1 MTGSSS
7 CAGRLR
13 TRSAGSS
20 RSPASAARRWKG
32 CRRNPTLGRRHGTF
46 SMPCAGARPSR
57 ARLPMRFWRPSS
69 SSVPCNRQGPMA
81 PGSAWGRPP
90 TKPPDRKR
98 ARSPSPHQSRYAAAS
113 TRGWPE
119 KVKGPPRGPHELE
132 LALIA
137 RAPGLSD
144 AARQHALA
152 VADDLVRFQ
161 LRDVAGAHLEPA
173 GHHLVGML
181 PELRR
186 RLQFGR
192 LTVEADRPGL
202 ALPVAIRV
210 LHRLHDAALDKAL
223 VVPQLKGVVYGPGR
237 HTCRADDLHRLLLG
251 VGLGP
256 LGNDFVDEAFVGV
269 AVFVGREARVADQ
282 LLAADHLE
290 QAVPMLG
297 IGAAAEDVDVVV
309 IAARL
314 GRVDAARCGCAGRA
328 LRAHARRT
336 LLVAVLGHD
345 GKRGADVVH
354 DRVLHRELQA
364 AALAGLFF
372 LVQRAENADAHQHAG
387 AGVADRTARLDGRL
401 TRFAG
406 DAHRAAGCLRNHV
419 ESEVLLVGAAFA
431 KAFDLA
437 IDKSGVDCF

>member
-1 MTGSSS
+1 MARSKSPYLLQIAGCHHPGS
-7 CAGRLR
+7 GRR
-13 TRSAGSS
+13 RGG
-20 RSPASAARRWKG
+20 AARNQ
-32 CRRNPTLGRRHGTF
+32 CRSTLSGDGLA
-46 SMPCAGARPSR
+46 PAGARDGAAHRPKAEKSDR
-57 ARLPMRFWRPSS
+57 HHTPFNARNREKEPAARLAEP
-69 SSVPCNRQGPMA
+69 
-81 PGSAWGRPP
+81 
-90 TKPPDRKR
+90 
-98 ARSPSPHQSRYAAAS
+98 
-113 TRGWPE
+113 
-119 KVKGPPRGPHELE
+119 
-132 LALIA
+132 
-137 RAPGLSD
+137 PGLND
-144 AARQHALA
+144 AARQDALA
-152 VADDLVRFQ
+152 VADDLFGFQ

-223 VVPQLKGVVYGPGR
+223 VVPKLKGVVYGTGR
-237 HTCRADDLHRLLLG
+237 HTCRADDLHRLFLG
-251 VGLGP
+251 VVLGP

-290 QAVPMLG
+290 QAIPMLG

-328 LRAHARRT
+328 LRAHAGRT

-345 GKRGADVVH
+345 GKRGTNVVH

-387 AGVADRTARLDGRL
+387 AGVTDRTARLDGPL

-406 DAHRAAGCLRNHV
+406 DAHRAAGGLRDHV

-437 IDKSGVDCF
+437 IDDAGVDCL